1 MWRSGEAQS
10 RQRNSMRKVQRH
22 RGKTLS
28 SSSFGF
34 PYSPYSPSSYI
45 HTASFITGHLLY
57 LVFVIIIAQ

>member
-1 MWRSGEAQS
+1 
-10 RQRNSMRKVQRH
+10 MRKVQRH